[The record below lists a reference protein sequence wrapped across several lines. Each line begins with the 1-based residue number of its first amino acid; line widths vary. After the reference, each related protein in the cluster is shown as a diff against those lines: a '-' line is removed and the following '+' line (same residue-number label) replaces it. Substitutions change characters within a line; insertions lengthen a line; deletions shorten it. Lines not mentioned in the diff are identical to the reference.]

1 MVLASAHKSG
11 ALSLDNAPL
20 EERERIGWFVAM
32 GKISSNSCKQI
43 EK

>member
-1 MVLASAHKSG
+1 MLLTSAHKSG

-20 EERERIGWFVAM
+20 EERERIEWFCAIR
-32 GKISSNSCKQI
+32 KISSNFCKQI